1 MCWRGEGGTKEK
13 TNKVFLGLQK
23 RRCKLRTISSQ
34 HFSNMEA
41 KKNQKALKGYE
52 ETSKHSFCF
61 FWQKITEW
69 EIQRNGRVCTTLMK
83 AIQRH
88 YTELV
93 AELEEKQMKA
103 QQRANKILE
112 KLEQEISDLQTRT
125 SELQQLEFTE
135 NPIHLIQVRTLGP
148 GFCIFLNVA
157 LLLLSTCRLKTNW
170 SFSRVSHH
178 SVSSQPHRTGLK
190 SQSSLITQCGHWR
203 RPSISWPMFV
213 RRPRSSCPWKVNKHQ
228 TI

>member
-1 MCWRGEGGTKEK
+1 MRRLANTLFVSFDRKSLSGRFRGTAGCAPHWWRPS
-13 TNKVFLGLQK
+13 
-23 RRCKLRTISSQ
+23 RD
-34 HFSNMEA
+34 
-41 KKNQKALKGYE
+41 
-52 ETSKHSFCF
+52 
-61 FWQKITEW
+61 
-69 EIQRNGRVCTTLMK
+69 TTLSWWQNWRRSK
-83 AIQRH
+83 WKPSRGQIRYWKSWSRKLVTFRQGQASCSSWNSQRTLFTW
-88 YTELV
+88 Y
-93 AELEEKQMKA
+93 
-103 QQRANKILE
+103 R
-112 KLEQEISDLQTRT
+112 
-125 SELQQLEFTE
+125 SELLALVSAF
-135 NPIHLIQVRTLGP
+135 
-148 GFCIFLNVA
+148 FLNVA

>member
-1 MCWRGEGGTKEK
+1 M
-13 TNKVFLGLQK
+13 
-23 RRCKLRTISSQ
+23 
-34 HFSNMEA
+34 
-41 KKNQKALKGYE
+41 
-52 ETSKHSFCF
+52 
-61 FWQKITEW
+61 
-69 EIQRNGRVCTTLMK
+69 CTTLMK

-148 GFCIFLNVA
+148 GFCIFFKCCIVV
-157 LLLLSTCRLKTNW
+157 T
-170 SFSRVSHH
+170 VD
-178 SVSSQPHRTGLK
+178 
-190 SQSSLITQCGHWR
+190 
-203 RPSISWPMFV
+203 M
-213 RRPRSSCPWKVNKHQ
+213 
-228 TI
+228 